1 MNLSLIVAFL
11 PWILFGALSHR
22 YPLAALLVALAITA
36 VQVLVHR
43 RNPKILELVSFSF
56 FTFDFVALYFLHWR
70 AIGHHQGLLVHL
82 LLAATAWGS
91 LLAGSPF
98 TLQYAREGVPPER
111 WNLPSFV
118 RTNQLITAVWGTD
131 FILQAMVLEWQAA
144 KGGVLPSVISTTLTA
159 SALAFT
165 MWYPGWVRRQAA
177 AHAPAASQSAP
188 AAKETAPADVQ

>member
-1 MNLSLIVAFL
+1 MSLSLIVAFL

-22 YPLAALLVALAITA
+22 FPLAALVLALAITA

-56 FTFDFVALYFLHWR
+56 FTFDFVALYFLHWQ

-98 TLQYAREGVPPER
+98 TLQYAREEVPPER

-118 RTNQLITAVWGTD
+118 RTNQWITAVWGID
-131 FILQAMVLEWQAA
+131 FILQAIVLEWQAA
-144 KGGVLPSVISTTLTA
+144 MGGVLPSLISTTLTA
-159 SALAFT
+159 CSLAFT
-165 MWYPGWVRRQAA
+165 LWYPGWVRRRALAEPPTAKQAA
-177 AHAPAASQSAP
+177 PV
-188 AAKETAPADVQ
+188 DVP